1 MTNKEMVAKLQTIID
16 QHGELDVLIKTEHDS
31 MMEATSIRVET
42 SEGEYPDD
50 WNMPAGLKFI
60 LID

>member
-1 MTNKEMVAKLQTIID
+1 MIAKLQAIID

-50 WNMPAGLKFI
+50 WNMPVGLKFI